1 MTRSAAR
8 ISTGVVGL
16 GGWGK
21 KLVRNFYFSP
31 GAEIT
36 WLCDLDAGKAKSLQ
50 RQFPARRTTQRFAD
64 LQEDDEL
71 EAIVIAT
78 TGPTHYELCK
88 GALLAGKDVYVEKP
102 FVLSVDEAEEL
113 IELAE
118 KRNRILMVGHLLEYH
133 PVVTKLKQLIAAGEL
148 GDIRYIYSQ
157 RLNLCA
163 AREGENAM
171 WDFAPHD
178 VSVILYLL
186 GRLPTDV
193 SARGQCFRQPG
204 VHDVAFITLGFG
216 TEAMAN
222 VHVSWLDP
230 NKTRRLTIVGTRKMA
245 VFDDVAATEK
255 LKIYDNGVRPHLN
268 NYGFDGYAGVR
279 FGDISAP
286 FVSSAEPLRL
296 ECDHFLECVRDRRQP
311 LTDGQDGLRVV
322 KVLAAAERSLMR
334 KGEPV
339 RLEDMVAAPVPAR
352 RRRRSLI

>member
-1 MTRSAAR
+1 MRSGKR
-8 ISTGVVGL
+8 VTTGIVGL

-31 GAEIT
+31 SAEIT
-36 WLCDLDAGKAKSLQ
+36 WLCDLDQGKIQSLQ
-50 RQFPARRTTQRFAD
+50 RQFPARRATQRFGD
-64 LQEDDEL
+64 LLDDEAL
-71 EAIVIAT
+71 EAVVIAT
-78 TGPTHYELCK
+78 PGPTHYELAK
-88 GALLAGKDVYVEKP
+88 AALLAGKDVYVEKP
-102 FVLSVDEAEEL
+102 FVLAVAEAEEL
-113 IELAE
+113 IGLAADR
-118 KRNRILMVGHLLEYH
+118 KRILMVGHLLEYH
-133 PVVTKLKQLIAAGEL
+133 PVVTRLKQLITAGDL

-186 GRLPTDV
+186 GRVPTDV

-204 VHDVAFITLGFG
+204 IHDVAFITLGFG
-216 TEAMAN
+216 SEAMAN

-245 VFDDVAATEK
+245 VFDDVAPTEK
-255 LKIYDNGVRPHLN
+255 LKIYDNGVRPHLS

-296 ECDHFLECVRDRRQP
+296 ECDHFLACVRDREPP
-311 LTDGQDGLRVV
+311 LTDGEDGLRVV
-322 KVLAAAERSLMR
+322 HTLAAAERSLLR
-334 KGEPV
+334 NGEPV
-339 RLEDMVAAPVPAR
+339 LLEEVMAAPVPAR
-352 RRRRSLI
+352 RRSLL